1 MRQFYEHIRVDAEA
15 LSFSAECAICGRKQ
29 YAVKLPLGCRNVR
42 TLSGCVSGKA
52 NKISQT
58 AFNHA
63 KANATQQLAL
73 RFNQCRY
80 CYRWVCDDCYDSTDT
95 LGACRDC
102 SKENENIIKGDEK
115 YEEKQVV
122 I

>member
-1 MRQFYEHIRVDAEA
+1 MKQFYEHIRVDAEE
-15 LSFSAECAICGRKQ
+15 LCFSAECSVCGRKQ
-29 YAVKLPLGCRNVR
+29 YRGKLPFSCRSVR
-42 TLSGCVSGKA
+42 TLAKCVSGKA

-73 RFNQCRY
+73 CFNQCRH
-80 CYRWVCDDCYDSTDT
+80 CFGWVCDDCYDVTDT
-95 LGACRDC
+95 LGACREC
-102 SKENENIIKGDEK
+102 SEENENKNTKGDEK
-115 YEEKQVV
+115 

>member
-1 MRQFYEHIRVDAEA
+1 MKQFYEHIRVDAEA

-63 KANATQQLAL
+63 KANATNSLHYAL
-73 RFNQCRY
+73 TNAGIVTAGCVTIAMTVRIRSELVGIVQ
-80 CYRWVCDDCYDSTDT
+80 
-95 LGACRDC
+95 
-102 SKENENIIKGDEK
+102 KKMKI
-115 YEEKQVV
+115 
-122 I
+122 